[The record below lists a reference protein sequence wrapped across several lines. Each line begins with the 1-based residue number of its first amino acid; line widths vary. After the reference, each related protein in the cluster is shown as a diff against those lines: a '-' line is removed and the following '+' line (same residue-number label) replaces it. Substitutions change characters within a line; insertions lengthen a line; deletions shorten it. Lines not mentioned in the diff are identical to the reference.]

1 MEDPK
6 VRLERFRKG
15 VDVLC
20 SQIPE
25 TIKSLFGFIETAQKD
40 GVLIALEKE
49 LDALLAGENK

>member
-1 MEDPK
+1 MEDTK
-6 VRLERFRKG
+6 IRLERFRKG
-15 VDVLC
+15 VDVLR

-25 TIKSLFGFIETAQKD
+25 TIKSLFGFIETTQKD